1 MSLCY
6 LAGYLTER
14 SLFHYNLFLPN
25 LRRQLFHEDLS
36 IMPQPYRL
44 MKNMLL
50 TPGSLSGY
58 TFYRVPQSREFGQC
72 LPFSMQSLSVCLYV
86 CLSLS
91 VSVCLSLSLS
101 LPPSPSLSLSMC
113 VCARA
118 CL

>member
-72 LPFSMQSLSVCLYV
+72 LPFSMQSLSVCL
-86 CLSLS
+86 
-91 VSVCLSLSLS
+91 SVCLSVSLCLCLSIS
-101 LPPSPSLSLSMC
+101 LPPSLPSPLSL
-113 VCARA
+113 
-118 CL
+118 